1 MKKQE
6 IRTFDIT
13 NLKTRAEEDG
23 SRIVTG
29 YAAVFNSPT
38 LLWDDLEETIAPGAF
53 AAAIENSDVRCLFD
67 HDWSKVLGR
76 TKSGTLKLEEDARG
90 LKFEVE
96 LPRTTTGDDLM
107 ESMARGDINQC
118 SFGFWPTKETWDYTI
133 TPVQRTVEEVELYEV
148 SIVSLPAYE
157 DTEASLSRS
166 NQKMKQDFEQRKKII
181 NKINRALGTQEEK

>member
-23 SRIVTG
+23 GRIVTG

>member
-133 TPVQRTVEEVELYEV
+133 TPVKRTVEEVELYEV

>member
-23 SRIVTG
+23 GRIVTG

-166 NQKMKQDFEQRKKII
+166 NQKMKQDFEQRKK
-181 NKINRALGTQEEK
+181 